1 VLKNNR
7 PNDRRVRGFSMSKAM
22 ERSEMAINK
31 EMNGCSTEKKINGFI
46 ERPLRPRRQTA
57 WPPLKKVLN
66 GTC

>member
-1 VLKNNR
+1 
-7 PNDRRVRGFSMSKAM
+7 MSKAM